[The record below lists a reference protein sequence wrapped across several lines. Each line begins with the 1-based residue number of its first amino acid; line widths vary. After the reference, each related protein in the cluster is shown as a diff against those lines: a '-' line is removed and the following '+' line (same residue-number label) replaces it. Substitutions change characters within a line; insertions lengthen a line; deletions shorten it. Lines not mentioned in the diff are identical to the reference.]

1 MIATGH
7 PASHIFIKEIVEE
20 IRTACQMH
28 FISVSYLTLDN
39 SWVLQFL
46 NHHPTLKTI
55 LAYAMQSAYIREV
68 SSNVVVNFFAIFSTL
83 IKEHKISIENVYNMD
98 ETGMLIYYFIA
109 SDRIYG
115 GRDSNQLCYC

>member
-1 MIATGH
+1 
-7 PASHIFIKEIVEE
+7 
-20 IRTACQMH
+20 
-28 FISVSYLTLDN
+28 
-39 SWVLQFL
+39 
-46 NHHPTLKTI
+46 
-55 LAYAMQSAYIREV
+55 MQSAYIREV

-115 GRDSNQLCYC
+115 GRDSNQLCYCWFSPSLKVLNASRMTGMDYYARMYLHQWIINFSNDNI